1 MRRLGWRGS
10 PTIPCQWCI
19 AWAAGAPLR
28 TTVYSLAL
36 IFHAFY
42 LQPRTSHKCHN
53 TFAATKPQ
61 PPNSSHDIHV
71 DFSCFIPTSSAL
83 LRPLPKGGQKETNLN
98 HRSYF
103 SGAAHYWNRTSHLI
117 IPLVELPVVELLVMR
132 STDELNGLGGIS
144 FVVFIL
150 LCGTVL
156 DSVCWPC
163 GGEPTFGARE
173 CSLSVQ
179 HCTNNQPS
187 SCVLPLW
194 SITWTGMKTGMC
206 MAVGCWLLAAGK

>member
-1 MRRLGWRGS
+1 M
-10 PTIPCQWCI
+10 C
-19 AWAAGAPLR
+19 AG
-28 TTVYSLAL
+28 
-36 IFHAFY
+36 
-42 LQPRTSHKCHN
+42 LQ
-53 TFAATKPQ
+53 
-61 PPNSSHDIHV
+61 SS
-71 DFSCFIPTSSAL
+71 TSSSAPVCMLHRHKKGSGPHDPHSCML
-83 LRPLPKGGQKETNLN
+83 LPITGIEPV
-98 HRSYF
+98 
-103 SGAAHYWNRTSHLI
+103 TSSSPCLG
-117 IPLVELPVVELLVMR
+117 LLVMR